1 MATSVLLILISYTI
15 NICSFWLNTWVGKTK
30 EFMFWHGIDEYCHD
44 AEKLML
50 FLPNTC
56 FQMLYRTQ
64 LVPFWA
70 CNLNLVVA
78 CLPSLWQHLAYTS
91 EYDAF
96 RNGKKNN
103 CDSKIVQC
111 PPELIESFAFTVT
124 KKICTD
130 SPFHYSVAKDQKLFI
145 LPAPVWRHAR

>member
-1 MATSVLLILISYTI
+1 MATSVLSILILCIVY
-15 NICSFWLNTWVGKTK
+15 ICSFWLNTWVGKTK
-30 EFMFWHGIDEYCHD
+30 EFIFWHEIDEYCHD

-56 FQMLYRTQ
+56 FQMLHRTQ

-78 CLPSLWQHLAYTS
+78 CLPFLWQHLAYTS

-96 RNGKKNN
+96 RQKNNN
-103 CDSKIVQC
+103 CDSKNVC

-124 KKICTD
+124 KKICTYG
-130 SPFHYSVAKDQKLFI
+130 PFHYSVAEDQELFI